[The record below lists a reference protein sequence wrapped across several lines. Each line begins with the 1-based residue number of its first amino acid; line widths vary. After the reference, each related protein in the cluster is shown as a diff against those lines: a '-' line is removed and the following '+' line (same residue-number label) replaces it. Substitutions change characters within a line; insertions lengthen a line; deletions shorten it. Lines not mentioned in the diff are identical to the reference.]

1 MLHFAVLLIYFFC
14 GWLNT
19 ALFGKGSHRCP
30 QERRG
35 TFHPQS
41 RMKTSASYFFFGV
54 CLNNAVFFGKG
65 SHRCPQERRG
75 TFHPQSRMK
84 TSASVI

>member
-1 MLHFAVLLIYFFC
+1 MFYLITLLVGGIFFFANLLIDCRFYLYIKFINVTFCSFNIFFG

-41 RMKTSASYFFFGV
+41 RMKTSAS
-54 CLNNAVFFGKG
+54 
-65 SHRCPQERRG
+65 
-75 TFHPQSRMK
+75 
-84 TSASVI
+84 VI